1 MVFECKSSRYDLD
14 STQILNAHQIRNLLS
29 HSESSVLSVSISSSP
44 MMPSLITLDTWRPS
58 SYLLL
63 FVRLSLF
70 SSLLSS
76 TRVCLWFLSRPVRL
90 CSNWTLGVQSA
101 TKGDRLSIALR
112 ERPVTP
118 IRNGETIR
126 RKNSAASGLG
136 NGRGCSRRGLSL
148 RRGQDERTRDR
159 LDCVWRTRISMK

>member
-1 MVFECKSSRYDLD
+1 MHIRYAICFPTRRALR
-14 STQILNAHQIRNLLS
+14 A
-29 HSESSVLSVSISSSP
+29 VSISSSP
-44 MMPSLITLDTWRPS
+44 MMPSLITLDTWRAS
-58 SYLLL
+58 SYLHL

-126 RKNSAASGLG
+126 RKDSAASGLG
-136 NGRGCSRRGLSL
+136 NGRGCSRRA
-148 RRGQDERTRDR
+148 RREDTLWEIGVR
-159 LDCVWRTRISMK
+159 LTNQNID

>member
-1 MVFECKSSRYDLD
+1 
-14 STQILNAHQIRNLLS
+14 
-29 HSESSVLSVSISSSP
+29 
-44 MMPSLITLDTWRPS
+44 MMPSLITLDTWRAS

-126 RKNSAASGLG
+126 RKDSAASGLG
-136 NGRGCSRRGLSL
+136 NGRGCSRKGLSL
-148 RRGQDERTRDR
+148 RRGQDERTRWER
-159 LDCVWRTRISMK
+159 SECVWRTRILIKHNEKVRNARSNQLFLG